1 MPMEEVSS
9 FYGFGPGRK
18 VVYHA
23 FPSFAESVSRKEVGV
38 SEFSQSH

>member
-9 FYGFGPGRK
+9 YNDFGPGRK

-23 FPSFAESVSRKEVGV
+23 FPSFAESVSREEVGV
-38 SEFSQSH
+38 LEFSQAH

>member
-9 FYGFGPGRK
+9 FYGFGPGRE

-23 FPSFAESVSRKEVGV
+23 FPSFAESVSREEVEV
-38 SEFSQSH
+38 SKFSQPH